1 MKPVWAQYYTIL
13 KTELKFYIFF
23 ITGCHTLNI
32 PIATATQLQ
41 SVGIKCF
48 QAFFQIRNF
57 PVDILEVNTAAAEGI
72 LIFMAKS
79 ADIKISI

>member
-1 MKPVWAQYYTIL
+1 MKPLCAQYYTIL

-32 PIATATQLQ
+32 PIATEINTTQLK
-41 SVGIKCF
+41 SVGIKYF

-57 PVDILEVNTAAAEGI
+57 PIDVSEILYKLVLT
-72 LIFMAKS
+72 LV
-79 ADIKISI
+79 